1 MKKRV
6 FALIFAAALTG
17 ACCVSCE
24 SDGESASNGGGTTD
38 TSYSRPEISGR
49 TRKERISAADQAA
62 ERVLTACNEALD
74 SLKSSGENVDV
85 EGWFDSDAAAS
96 SAELETIR
104 TKTAEI
110 AGDEEEAYSVYVK
123 NGAAVAAVGL
133 KIDFYGT
140 YPAGLNHSN
149 YYDKLGQEPTLEG
162 AKTYALSLVGEN

>member
-6 FALIFAAALTG
+6 FALIFSALLTG
-17 ACCVSCE
+17 VCCISCE
-24 SDGESASNGGGTTD
+24 PGGESASNGGGTANI
-38 TSYSRPEISGR
+38 SYSRPEISGR

-62 ERVLTACNEALD
+62 ERVLTACNEALEA
-74 SLKSSGENVDV
+74 LKSSGENVDV
-85 EGWFDSDAAAS
+85 EGWFDSDVSAD

-110 AGDEEEAYSVYVK
+110 AGDEKDAYSIYVK

-140 YPAGLNHSN
+140 YPTGLNYAN
-149 YYDKLGQEPTLEG
+149 YYGELGEEPTLQD
-162 AKTYALSLVGEN
+162 AKAYALRLFEEK